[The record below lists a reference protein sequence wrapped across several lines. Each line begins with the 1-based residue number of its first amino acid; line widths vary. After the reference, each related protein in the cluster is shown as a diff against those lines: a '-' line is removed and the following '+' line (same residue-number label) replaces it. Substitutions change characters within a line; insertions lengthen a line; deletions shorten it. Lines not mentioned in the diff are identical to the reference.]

1 MNTFF
6 RQKLTNKTIDLLE
19 KVEDKKAREEEEE
32 DCLVV
37 DAPTVYA
44 IIGLPTLIILGIILP
59 ILAIQEGEYLWG
71 IIGIIMF
78 GGMGGWLSGFAL
90 FWKVIINHEKVE
102 FHSSI
107 FGIGRSYPL
116 KDITKV
122 CYDEVKSLKIYK
134 GNHRVFRVYS
144 GTYGS
149 DDLVQWFAE
158 EGIVVEDH
166 TPKEEC
172 YKVMPHPV
180 HTWELMGLNIFI
192 VIPGNI
198 CVLYL
203 MYRDFHLESVKDIVV
218 TVGIIVC
225 MIGFSIAI
233 FIGCCY
239 EAFYYLKYQ
248 NEEYSY
254 YLPFHKEKKFE
265 LDEKITYKADEN
277 VITVYRNR
285 KKLFEVY
292 HASENIEFFGSTLL
306 EKDIQCI
313 QGEKYMEKYRKKD
326 VEEEI

>member
-144 GTYGS
+144 GTYGC
-149 DDLVQWFAE
+149 DDLVEWFAE

>member
-1 MNTFF
+1 M
-6 RQKLTNKTIDLLE
+6 
-19 KVEDKKAREEEEE
+19 
-32 DCLVV
+32 
-37 DAPTVYA
+37 
-44 IIGLPTLIILGIILP
+44 
-59 ILAIQEGEYLWG
+59 
-71 IIGIIMF
+71 
-78 GGMGGWLSGFAL
+78 
-90 FWKVIINHEKVE
+90 
-102 FHSSI
+102 
-107 FGIGRSYPL
+107 
-116 KDITKV
+116 
-122 CYDEVKSLKIYK
+122 
-134 GNHRVFRVYS
+134 FRVYS

-149 DDLVQWFAE
+149 DDLVEWFAE

-306 EKDIQCI
+306 E
-313 QGEKYMEKYRKKD
+313 
-326 VEEEI
+326 

>member
-1 MNTFF
+1 M
-6 RQKLTNKTIDLLE
+6 
-19 KVEDKKAREEEEE
+19 
-32 DCLVV
+32 
-37 DAPTVYA
+37 
-44 IIGLPTLIILGIILP
+44 
-59 ILAIQEGEYLWG
+59 
-71 IIGIIMF
+71 
-78 GGMGGWLSGFAL
+78 
-90 FWKVIINHEKVE
+90 
-102 FHSSI
+102 
-107 FGIGRSYPL
+107 
-116 KDITKV
+116 
-122 CYDEVKSLKIYK
+122 
-134 GNHRVFRVYS
+134 FRVYS

-149 DDLVQWFAE
+149 DDLVEWFAE
-158 EGIVVEDH
+158 EVIVVEDH

>member
-1 MNTFF
+1 
-6 RQKLTNKTIDLLE
+6 
-19 KVEDKKAREEEEE
+19 
-32 DCLVV
+32 
-37 DAPTVYA
+37 
-44 IIGLPTLIILGIILP
+44 
-59 ILAIQEGEYLWG
+59 
-71 IIGIIMF
+71 MF

-122 CYDEVKSLKIYK
+122 CYDEVKSLKVYK

-149 DDLVQWFAE
+149 DDLVEWFAE

-166 TPKEEC
+166 TPREEC

-203 MYRDFHLESVKDIVV
+203 MYRDFHLESV
-218 TVGIIVC
+218 
-225 MIGFSIAI
+225 S
-233 FIGCCY
+233 
-239 EAFYYLKYQ
+239 LK
-248 NEEYSY
+248 
-254 YLPFHKEKKFE
+254 KG
-265 LDEKITYKADEN
+265 
-277 VITVYRNR
+277 RC
-285 KKLFEVY
+285 
-292 HASENIEFFGSTLL
+292 LL
-306 EKDIQCI
+306 
-313 QGEKYMEKYRKKD
+313 
-326 VEEEI
+326 